1 MKTTTQ
7 NFLKWSA
14 TAAGMTGVAA
24 MSAYVMTSYL
34 VKMAMDREEPKLM
47 KAIER
52 KKYYQ
57 PAIRI
62 IELRPIRLLAGSMD
76 SDMGEHSSGSR
87 SFVFEDEE

>member
-1 MKTTTQ
+1 
-7 NFLKWSA
+7 
-14 TAAGMTGVAA
+14 
-24 MSAYVMTSYL
+24 
-34 VKMAMDREEPKLM
+34 M

-62 IELRPIRLLAGSMD
+62 IELRPIRLLAGSGMD
-76 SDMGEHSSGSR
+76 SDTGEHSSSSR

>member
-1 MKTTTQ
+1 
-7 NFLKWSA
+7 
-14 TAAGMTGVAA
+14 
-24 MSAYVMTSYL
+24 
-34 VKMAMDREEPKLM
+34 M